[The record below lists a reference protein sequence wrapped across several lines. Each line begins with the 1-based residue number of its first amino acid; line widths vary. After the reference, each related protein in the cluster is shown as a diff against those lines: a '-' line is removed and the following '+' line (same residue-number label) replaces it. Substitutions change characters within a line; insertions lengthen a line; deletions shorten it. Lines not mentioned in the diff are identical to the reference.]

1 MSISTSRKNRQNKRN
16 KFKRQAHQALDLG
29 DFEGARSFVKLFS
42 LHITTDG
49 DHLDSSIEQQQWASR
64 FLAEINLQEKQR
76 GAVAQ
81 GEPANQ

>member
-1 MSISTSRKNRQNKRN
+1 MIISTNPKNRQNKR
-16 KFKRQAHQALDLG
+16 KQFKREAHQALELG
-29 DFEGARSFVKLFS
+29 DFDGARRFVKLFS
-42 LHITTDG
+42 MHITTDG
-49 DHLDSSIEQQQWASR
+49 DHLESSIEQQQWASR